1 MKIEY
6 HKTFLDDLSLL
17 WKNAYLPPKRA
28 KRSKS
33 GRGIWEKSTFLYIAQ
48 NWLNRFFL
56 ISCIKL
62 EGIKWYKMPMK
73 LFFGKILIFPKNG
86 KKGPKIGK

>member
-17 WKNAYLPPKRA
+17 WKNAHLPPKRA

-33 GRGIWEKSTFLYIAQ
+33 VRAVGKNQLF
-48 NWLNRFFL
+48 
-56 ISCIKL
+56 CI
-62 EGIKWYKMPMK
+62 
-73 LFFGKILIFPKNG
+73 
-86 KKGPKIGK
+86 